1 MSNVALPIALT
12 VSRGL
17 SYGML
22 QGAFAFGMCVQFM
35 DLKKKQDND
44 SFPPED
50 AFCSS
55 QIGTASIIR

>member
-12 VSRGL
+12 VSHGL

-35 DLKKKQDND
+35 DLKKSKIMIL
-44 SFPPED
+44 FP
-50 AFCSS
+50 
-55 QIGTASIIR
+55 